1 MGEGRGEG
9 CELTSVVGSPWAA
22 NDHHSHPFRSFTMT
36 VDQQDSA
43 TSTATE
49 ATSSTSPSSSLRRS
63 GSRSP
68 LVELSSTLS
77 GVRES
82 FASGLK
88 TLQHSKLPKGVELK

>member
-1 MGEGRGEG
+1 MRDAAEGVSSRPLLLRPGPPTTIVPS
-9 CELTSVVGSPWAA
+9 CKTA
-22 NDHHSHPFRSFTMT
+22 MT
-36 VDQQDSA
+36 VDQQEPA

-49 ATSSTSPSSSLRRS
+49 VPSSTSPSSSLRRS